1 MMRFPRILSTSGIQR
16 LMLVAVALASVGGVN
31 RADAQRPIRVFDPF
45 YQDEIA
51 RRGFNDRYAVTGELI
66 YRPAGLLSD
75 QNLAAPAGDALGV
88 SLRVDYQLAEYL
100 DVGMHLDASNSGI
113 GSAPSLRWLS
123 LKYYR
128 VDEFTD
134 YAVRFAV
141 DPVAQGISGFPQMDL
156 AFLYG
161 SPSSPIVRT
170 DYAMGIRRV
179 QIGIQE
185 LMTVA
190 PPPIDPDDPIV
201 TPAPDR
207 TVVRTHAFGWEV
219 HMSGRYSVV
228 FDPAG
233 SSLYV
238 SLLGEGGS
246 YDLVEWEVASPDDR
260 ETSEFTGGVIWAST
274 GLQFDRPSYRF
285 GPYLSVPVSQWAPKA
300 GDWPHRRTRVGF
312 RLTFR

>member
-1 MMRFPRILSTSGIQR
+1 MMRLPRILSTLGIQR
-16 LMLVAVALASVGGVN
+16 LMLAIVALAAVGAQRV
-31 RADAQRPIRVFDPF
+31 DAQRPIRVFDPF

-51 RRGFNDRYAVTGELI
+51 RRGFHDRYAVTGELI
-66 YRPAGLLSD
+66 YRPSGLLSD
-75 QNLAAPAGDALGV
+75 QSLATAAGEALGV
-88 SLRVDYQLAEYL
+88 NLRVDYQLAEYL

-185 LMTVA
+185 LMAVVPA
-190 PPPIDPDDPIV
+190 PIDPDDPIV
-201 TPAPDR
+201 TPASDR

-219 HMSGRYSVV
+219 HMSARYSVV

-246 YDLVEWEVASPDDR
+246 YDLVEWDVATPDLR
-260 ETSEFTGGVIWAST
+260 ETSEFNGGVIWAST
-274 GLQFDRPSYRF
+274 GLQFDRPTYRF
-285 GPYLSVPVSQWAPKA
+285 GPYLSVPVSQWAPRD
-300 GDWPHRRTRVGF
+300 GEWPHRRTRVGF

>member
-1 MMRFPRILSTSGIQR
+1 MKRSPRRLFPAGISAMMLLTVVLATTVLPT
-16 LMLVAVALASVGGVN
+16 AVN
-31 RADAQRPIRVFDPF
+31 AQRPIRVFDPF

-51 RRGFNDRYAVTGELI
+51 RRGFHDRYAFTGELI
-66 YRPAGLLSD
+66 YRPTGLLND
-75 QNLAAPAGDALGV
+75 GTTGPAGDALGLN
-88 SLRVDYQLAEYL
+88 LRVHYQLSDFLDAGMYL
-100 DVGMHLDASNSGI
+100 DATNSGI
-113 GSAPSLRWLS
+113 GGAPSLRWLS

-128 VDEFTD
+128 ADEFTD
-134 YAVRFAV
+134 YAIRFAV
-141 DPVAQGISGFPQMDL
+141 DPIAQGISGFPQMDL

-161 SPSSPIVRT
+161 SPSTPTVRT

-179 QIGIQE
+179 QIGVQE
-185 LMTVA
+185 LMNVT
-190 PPPIDPDDPIV
+190 PEPIDPDDPIV

-207 TVVRTHAFGWEV
+207 TVVRTQAFGWEV

-238 SLLGEGGS
+238 SLLGEGGT
-246 YDLVEWEVASPDDR
+246 YDMVEWDVATPELR

-285 GPYLSVPVSQWAPKA
+285 GPYLSVPVSQWAPRS
-300 GDWPHRRTRVGF
+300 GEWPSRRTRVGF

>member
-1 MMRFPRILSTSGIQR
+1 MMLTI
-16 LMLVAVALASVGGVN
+16 VALAAMGSV
-31 RADAQRPIRVFDPF
+31 RDASAQRPIRVFDPF

-51 RRGFNDRYAVTGELI
+51 RRGFNDRYAVSGELI
-66 YRPAGLLSD
+66 YRPLGLLQD
-75 QNLAAPAGDALGV
+75 NLGGPVRDALGV
-88 SLRVDYQLAEYL
+88 NLRVDYQVSDYV
-100 DVGMHLDASNSGI
+100 DVGMYLDASSSGI

-141 DPVAQGISGFPQMDL
+141 DPLAHGVSGFPQMDL

-161 SPSSPIVRT
+161 SPSTPTVRT
-170 DYAMGIRRV
+170 DYALGIRKV
-179 QIGIQE
+179 QIGVQE
-185 LMTVA
+185 LMTVD

-201 TPAPDR
+201 TPSPDL
-207 TVVRTHAFGWEV
+207 TVVRTQAFGWEV
-219 HMSGRYSVV
+219 HMSARYSVV

-238 SLLGEGGS
+238 AVMGEGGS
-246 YDLVEWEVASPDDR
+246 YDMVEWDVDTPELR
-260 ETSEFTGGVIWAST
+260 ESSEFTGGVIWGRT
-274 GLQFDRPSYRF
+274 GLQFDRPNYRF
-285 GPYLSVPVSQWAPKA
+285 GPYIAVPLSQWAPRE
-300 GDWPHRRTRVGF
+300 GEWPQRHTRVGF